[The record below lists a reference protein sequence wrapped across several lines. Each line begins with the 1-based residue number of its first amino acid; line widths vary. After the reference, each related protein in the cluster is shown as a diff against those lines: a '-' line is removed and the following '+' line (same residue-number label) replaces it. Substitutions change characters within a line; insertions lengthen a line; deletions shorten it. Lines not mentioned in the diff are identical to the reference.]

1 MNDTHYI
8 FNICG
13 VVALLNDLF
22 LVEVWNILIFMRG
35 IRLFL
40 LIVKCWHNTNWFFL
54 ERCIFFLLFCTLLRV
69 GITYISSLLK
79 VSLT

>member
-54 ERCIFFLLFCTLLRV
+54 ERCIFFFTILYFVKGWHNLHKFFV
-69 GITYISSLLK
+69 KG
-79 VSLT
+79 